1 MDIIRNTTCQLRDSR
16 FVVYCRLSLLCLC
29 VTAAY
34 GLSHIIASSS
44 TAQKE
49 GDYLL
54 TCLLTTYTIY
64 TMLNKKID
72 IMSWEFCVQDGGV
85 SEGFTHKMAACEF
98 CLQDGGVSGSFTHK
112 MAAWEICLQDGGVSD
127 SLTHK
132 MAAWEFCLQDGGVSE
147 SLEYMLRLQCRIYLV
162 NVT

>member
-1 MDIIRNTTCQLRDSR
+1 MDIIRNITCQLRDNR

-85 SEGFTHKMAACEF
+85 SAGFAYKTAVFLIVLPTRWRRGRFAYKMAAF
-98 CLQDGGVSGSFTHK
+98 LTVLPTRWRRGNFAYM
-112 MAAWEICLQDGGVSD
+112 MAA
-127 SLTHK
+127 
-132 MAAWEFCLQDGGVSE
+132 F
-147 SLEYMLRLQCRIYLV
+147 LRV
-162 NVT
+162 